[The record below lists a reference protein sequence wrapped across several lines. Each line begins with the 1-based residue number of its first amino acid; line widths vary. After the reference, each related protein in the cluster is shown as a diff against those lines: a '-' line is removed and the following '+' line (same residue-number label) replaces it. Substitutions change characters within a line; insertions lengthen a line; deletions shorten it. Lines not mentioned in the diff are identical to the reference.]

1 LASDTATRSFH
12 RHTKLLRHIICV
24 HLQAVM
30 ARQVRRFWKD
40 LHAASQV
47 STTIVIEL
55 LERSANG
62 MKGLEQPECNDA
74 QGTGAKRTKAVG
86 APTAGGTPA
95 ARAAQQS
102 PAGAIAT
109 GSGKLKQQRQQQLA
123 AAAPQP
129 QRKRQKQS
137 ASKAAAPRQPV
148 ATAEPASSDDDVELS
163 DVELSDDSGE
173 EALDVV
179 PERQPVAA
187 APAANGATAKAAKRK
202 RKAAA
207 VPDGVADADA
217 DVDAAAPNALAAA
230 GLETVP
236 LSALRAANAANSAGA
251 GAAAGGEA
259 PFRNKEKV
267 LLLTSRGIPPRCVCN
282 RQAL

>member
-1 LASDTATRSFH
+1 
-12 RHTKLLRHIICV
+12 
-24 HLQAVM
+24 M
-30 ARQVRRFWKD
+30 ARQVHTLRLSWKD

-47 STTIVIEL
+47 STAIVIEL
-55 LERSANG
+55 LERSANRI
-62 MKGLEQPECNDA
+62 KGLEQPECDDA
-74 QGTGAKRTKAVG
+74 QGKGAKRTKAVG
-86 APTAGGTPA
+86 APAAGGTPA

-109 GSGKLKQQRQQQLA
+109 GSGKKQQRQQQLA

-163 DVELSDDSGE
+163 DVELSDGSGE

-179 PERQPVAA
+179 PERKPMAA

-207 VPDGVADADA
+207 VTDGVADADA
-217 DVDAAAPNALAAA
+217 DADAAAPNALAAA

-236 LSALRAANAANSAGA
+236 SSALRAANAADSAGA
-251 GAAAGGEA
+251 GGAAGGEA

-267 LLLTSRGIPPRCVCN
+267 LMLTSRGIPPRCVCN
-282 RQAL
+282 RQGL